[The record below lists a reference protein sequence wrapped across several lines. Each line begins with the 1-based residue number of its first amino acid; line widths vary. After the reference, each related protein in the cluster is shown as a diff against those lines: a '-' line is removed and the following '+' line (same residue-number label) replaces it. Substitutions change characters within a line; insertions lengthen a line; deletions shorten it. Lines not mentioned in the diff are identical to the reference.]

1 MTSSITLLFPSSS
14 SPINQICMN
23 KTPLLEII
31 RGSVLFAG
39 LAPASTF
46 VPFIVEIK
54 EFIAKAK

>member
-1 MTSSITLLFPSSS
+1 
-14 SPINQICMN
+14 MN
-23 KTPLLEII
+23 KTPLHEII

>member
-1 MTSSITLLFPSSS
+1 
-14 SPINQICMN
+14 MN
-23 KTPLLEII
+23 KTPLQEII